1 MENNNYALLWGVFF
15 WGGGMGV
22 LQPFFLGGV
31 IVTRAWTLAASTRN
45 VG

>member
-1 MENNNYALLWGVFF
+1 MLCYGEFSF
-15 WGGGMGV
+15 GGGMGV

-31 IVTRAWTLAASTRN
+31 IATRAWTLAASTRN